1 MLSHS
6 NDQPEKLSMQAQKI
20 VFIGAGAIGT
30 ALGNSLAKNNENDV
44 TLVSIEEEVVH
55 SINEL
60 HVNQKYFPGIQL
72 NPLLKATLSED
83 PLKSASFIFT
93 AIPSA
98 ETVRYLEHH
107 KDIIPPQAIIVNLA
121 KGFGEHNCTIIKCL
135 KEILPNPVCPMK
147 GPTFARDII
156 NNQPT
161 AFTVGS
167 TDTSHFSKFSQLFRE
182 TNIYLDFSNDVQ
194 GVEILSI
201 LKNIY
206 AIVVGITDA
215 SFDAP
220 NLRSLVLAKAFK
232 EMRNIL
238 IEFGCSELTM
248 FKFCGFGDFTL
259 TALND
264 LSRNRTLGLLIGKGF
279 FTREMSDKVV
289 LEGKIAV
296 NVLVDVLAAKHLS
309 DRFPIL
315 HELHKV
321 FTDHYDLSQFVNRII
336 TFPVDEAY

>member
-1 MLSHS
+1 M
-6 NDQPEKLSMQAQKI
+6 QPQKI

-30 ALGNSLAKNNENDV
+30 ALGNSLSKNHDNDV
-44 TLVSIEEEVVH
+44 TLVSIEAEVVD
-55 SINEL
+55 SINKV
-60 HVNQKYFPGIQL
+60 HINQKYFPGILL
-72 NPLLKATLSED
+72 NPRLKATLRTD
-83 PLKSASFIFT
+83 PIKSAGFLFS

-98 ETVRYLEHH
+98 ETVRYLEKH
-107 KDIIPPQAIIVNLA
+107 KEIIPADCIIVNLA

-135 KEILPNPVCPMK
+135 KDFLSNPVCPMK

-167 TDTSHFSKFSQLFRE
+167 TDTRHFPRFSELFRD
-182 TNIYLDFSNDVQ
+182 TNIYLDFSTDVQ

-206 AIVVGITDA
+206 AIVAGITDA

-220 NLRSLVLAKAFK
+220 NLRSLVLTKAFK

-238 IEFGCSELTM
+238 LEFGCSELTM

-296 NVLVDVLAAKHLS
+296 NVLVELLAAKRLS
-309 DRFPIL
+309 EHFPIL

-336 TFPVDEAY
+336 AFPGDEEY

>member
-1 MLSHS
+1 MSQ
-6 NDQPEKLSMQAQKI
+6 NKI
-20 VFIGAGAIGT
+20 VFVGAGAIGT
-30 ALGNSLAKNNENDV
+30 SLGNSLAKNPDLDV
-44 TLVSIEEEVVH
+44 TLVSIEEDVIS

-60 HVNQKYFPGIQL
+60 HINQKYFPGIAL
-72 NPLLKATLSED
+72 NSRLKATLDTSPVRSTEF
-83 PLKSASFIFT
+83 LFM
-93 AIPSA
+93 AIPSV
-98 ETVRYLEHH
+98 ETVNYLKEHQ
-107 KDIIPPQAIIVNLA
+107 DIVPPEAVIVNLA
-121 KGFGEHNCTIIKCL
+121 KGFGEHNCTIIRCL
-135 KEILPNPVCPMK
+135 NEFLPNQVCTMK

-167 TDTSHFSKFSQLFRE
+167 NNPELFSRFGQLFYN
-182 TNIYLDFSNDVQ
+182 TNIYLDYSTDIQ

-206 AIVVGITDA
+206 AIVAGITDA

-220 NLRSLVLAKAFK
+220 NLRVLVLTKAFK

-238 IEFGCSELTM
+238 LEFGCKEQTM
-248 FKFCGFGDFTL
+248 FKYCGFGDFTL

-279 FTREMSDKVV
+279 FTREMSDRVV

-296 NVLVDVLAAKHLS
+296 NVLVEVMALRKLS
-309 DRFPIL
+309 GRFPIL

-321 FTDHYDLSQFVNRII
+321 FNDHYDLSQFINRILS
-336 TFPVDEAY
+336 FSVEEESE

>member
-1 MLSHS
+1 MSS
-6 NDQPEKLSMQAQKI
+6 NKVVI
-20 VFIGAGAIGT
+20 IGAGAIGT
-30 ALGNSLAKNNENDV
+30 ALGNSLVKNPDLDV
-44 TLVSIEEEVVH
+44 TLVSIEEEVVRSVNEH
-55 SINEL
+55 HINR
-60 HVNQKYFPGIQL
+60 KYFPGIIL
-72 NPLLKATLSED
+72 NPRLKITMSTGPVTEAEFL
-83 PLKSASFIFT
+83 FM
-93 AIPSA
+93 AIPSV
-98 ETVRYLEHH
+98 ETVRYLKEHR
-107 KDIIPPQAIIVNLA
+107 DIIPEKAIIVNLA
-121 KGFGEHNCTIIKCL
+121 KGFGEHNCTIIRCL
-135 KEILPNPVCPMK
+135 KEFLPNPVCPMK

-161 AFTVGS
+161 GFTVGAEDPS
-167 TDTSHFSKFSQLFRE
+167 IFPRFRDIFRD
-182 TNIYLDFSNDVQ
+182 TNIYLDFSTDVQ

-206 AIVVGITDA
+206 AIVAGITDA

-220 NLRSLVLAKAFK
+220 NLRSLVLTKAFK
-232 EMRNIL
+232 EMRGIL
-238 IEFGCSELTM
+238 LEFGSDENTL

-296 NVLVDVLAAKHLS
+296 NVLVEVLASRNLS
-309 DRFPIL
+309 GKFPIL

-321 FTDHYDLSQFVNRII
+321 FTDNYDLSQFVNRII
-336 TFPVDEAY
+336 NFHIDLDD

>member
-1 MLSHS
+1 MTS
-6 NDQPEKLSMQAQKI
+6 NKI

-30 ALGNSLAKNNENDV
+30 ALGNSLAKNPGNDV
-44 TLVSIEEEVVH
+44 TLVSIEEEVVN
-55 SINEL
+55 SINNL
-60 HVNQKYFPGIQL
+60 HTNHKYFPGILL
-72 NPLLKATLSED
+72 NTGLKATLSLE
-83 PLKSASFIFT
+83 PIKTAGFIFT
-93 AIPSA
+93 AIPSV
-98 ETVRYLEHH
+98 ETVNYLKEHWE
-107 KDIIPPQAIIVNLA
+107 IIPENAIIVNLA
-121 KGFGEHNCTIIKCL
+121 KGFGEHNCTIIRCL
-135 KEILPNPVCPMK
+135 REFLPNPVCTMK

-161 AFTVGS
+161 AFTLGS
-167 TDTSHFSKFSQLFRE
+167 IDTGHFAIFGDLFRD
-182 TNIYLDFSNDVQ
+182 TNIFLDFSSDIQ

-206 AIVVGITDA
+206 AIVAGITDA

-220 NLRSLVLAKAFK
+220 NLRSLVLTKSFK
-232 EMRNIL
+232 EMRDIL
-238 IEFGCSELTM
+238 LEFGCDEKTM

-279 FTREMSDKVV
+279 FTREMSNSVV

-296 NVLVDVLAAKHLS
+296 NVLVAVLASKGLS
-309 DRFPIL
+309 GKFPIL

-321 FTDHYDLSQFVNRII
+321 FMEHYDLSQFVNRII
-336 TFPVDEAY
+336 SFPVTD

>member
-1 MLSHS
+1 MSIS
-6 NDQPEKLSMQAQKI
+6 RI

-30 ALGNSLAKNNENDV
+30 ALGNSLARNTENDV
-44 TLVSIEEEVVH
+44 TLVSIEEDVVN
-55 SINEL
+55 SINRE
-60 HVNQKYFPGIQL
+60 HINQKYFPGISL
-72 NPLLKATLSED
+72 NPRLKASLGLD
-83 PLKSASFIFT
+83 AINSADFIFT

-98 ETVRYLEHH
+98 ETVHYLQKC
-107 KDIIPPQAIIVNLA
+107 KDIIPAEAIIINLA
-121 KGFGEHNCTIIKCL
+121 KGFGEHNRTIIKCL
-135 KEILPNPVCPMK
+135 GEFLPNPVCPMK

-167 TDTSHFSKFSQLFRE
+167 GDPGLFPLFSRLFGD
-182 TNIYLDFSNDVQ
+182 TNIYLDFSTDVH

-206 AIVVGITDA
+206 AIVAGITDA

-232 EMRNIL
+232 EMRDIL
-238 IEFGCSELTM
+238 VEFGCDEQTM

-279 FTREMSDKVV
+279 FTREMSDRVV

-296 NVLVDVLAAKHLS
+296 NVLVEIMAAKNLS
-309 DRFPIL
+309 NRFPIL
-315 HELHKV
+315 HELCKV
-321 FTDHYDLSQFVNRII
+321 FNDNYDLSQFVNRII
-336 TFPVDEAY
+336 RFPVE

>member
-1 MLSHS
+1 MSL
-6 NDQPEKLSMQAQKI
+6 NKI

-30 ALGNSLAKNNENDV
+30 ALGNSLAKNNENEI
-44 TLVSIEEEVVH
+44 TLVSIEAEVVE
-55 SINEL
+55 SIN
-60 HVNQKYFPGIQL
+60 HTHINQKYFPGITL
-72 NPLLKATLSED
+72 NPRLKASLDTE
-83 PLKSASFIFT
+83 PIKAAGFIFT

-98 ETVRYLEHH
+98 ETVRYLEIH

-121 KGFGEHNCTIIKCL
+121 KGFGEQNCTIIRCL
-135 KEILPNPVCPMK
+135 KEFLPNQVCPMK

-161 AFTVGS
+161 AFTLGA
-167 TDTSHFSKFSQLFRE
+167 DDPQIFPLFSKIFRG
-182 TNIYLDFSNDVQ
+182 TNIYLDFSTDVQ

-206 AIVVGITDA
+206 AIVAGITDA

-220 NLRSLVLAKAFK
+220 NLRSLVLTKAFK
-232 EMRNIL
+232 EMRDIL
-238 IEFGCSELTM
+238 LEFGCNEQTM

-296 NVLVDVLAAKHLS
+296 NVLVELLTARNLGAN
-309 DRFPIL
+309 FPIL

-321 FTDHYDLSQFVNRII
+321 FNNNYDLSQFVNRILSF
-336 TFPVDEAY
+336 TEEQAL

>member
-1 MLSHS
+1 MSH
-6 NDQPEKLSMQAQKI
+6 NKI

-30 ALGNSLAKNNENDV
+30 SLGNSLVKNPSLDV
-44 TLVSIEEEVVH
+44 TLVSIEEDVVRT
-55 SINEL
+55 INEN
-60 HVNQKYFPGIQL
+60 HINQKYFPGIIL
-72 NPLLKATLSED
+72 NHRLKATLSTD
-83 PLKSASFIFT
+83 PVQSAGFIFM
-93 AIPSA
+93 AIPSV
-98 ETVRYLEHH
+98 ETVNYLKAHQA
-107 KDIIPPQAIIVNLA
+107 IIPPKAIIVNLA
-121 KGFGEHNCTIIKCL
+121 KGFGEHNCTIIRCL
-135 KEILPNPVCPMK
+135 NEFLPNQVCTMK

-161 AFTVGS
+161 GFTVGS
-167 TDTSHFSKFSQLFRE
+167 PDPDLFPVFGQIFKN
-182 TNIYLDFSNDVQ
+182 TNIFLDYSSDIQ

-206 AIVVGITDA
+206 AIVSGITDA

-220 NLRSLVLAKAFK
+220 NLRSLVLTKAFK
-232 EMRNIL
+232 EMRNL
-238 IEFGCSELTM
+238 LLEFGCQEQTM
-248 FKFCGFGDFTL
+248 FKYCGFGDFTL

-296 NVLVDVLAAKHLS
+296 NVLVEVLAARNKS
-309 DRFPIL
+309 DHFPIL

-321 FTDHYDLSQFVNRII
+321 FNSQYDLSQFVNRILS
-336 TFPVDEAY
+336 FNSDETY

>member
-1 MLSHS
+1 MTMLK
-6 NDQPEKLSMQAQKI
+6 NNI

-30 ALGNSLAKNNENDV
+30 SLGNALAKNPGLTV
-44 TLVSIEEEVVH
+44 TLISIEEEVVS
-55 SINEL
+55 SIRDQ
-60 HVNQKYFPGIQL
+60 HVNQKYFPGISL
-72 NPLLKATLSED
+72 NPMLNATTSTYPIQDADFL
-83 PLKSASFIFT
+83 FM

-98 ETVRYLEHH
+98 ETVRYLE
-107 KDIIPPQAIIVNLA
+107 KNRNLIPGKTIIVNLA
-121 KGFGEHNCTIIKCL
+121 KGFGEQNCTIIRCL
-135 KEILPNPVCPMK
+135 REFLPNPVCPMK

-161 AFTVGS
+161 AFTIGS
-167 TDTSHFSKFSQLFRE
+167 ENPALFNE
-182 TNIYLDFSNDVQ
+182 FASIFKGTNIYLDFSADTL

-206 AIVVGITDA
+206 AIVAGITDA

-220 NLRSLVLAKAFK
+220 NLRSLVLTKAFK

-238 IEFGCSELTM
+238 LEFGGQEQTM
-248 FKFCGFGDFTL
+248 FKYCGFGDFTL

-279 FTREMSDKVV
+279 FTQEMSDKVV

-296 NVLVDVLAAKHLS
+296 NVFMEELAKRNL
-309 DRFPIL
+309 DKKFPIL
-315 HELHKV
+315 KELHSV
-321 FTDHYDLSQFVNRII
+321 FNNNYDLSQFVSRILS
-336 TFPVDEAY
+336 FPTDD

>member
-1 MLSHS
+1 
-6 NDQPEKLSMQAQKI
+6 MQSQKI

-30 ALGNSLAKNNENDV
+30 ALGNSLARNNENDV
-44 TLVSIEEEVVH
+44 TLVSIEEDVVN
-55 SINEL
+55 SINRL
-60 HVNQKYFPGIQL
+60 HINQKYFPGISL
-72 NPLLKATLSED
+72 NPRLKASLSTD
-83 PLKSASFIFT
+83 PIKSAGFLFT

-98 ETVRYLEHH
+98 ETVGYMQKH
-107 KDIIPPQAIIVNLA
+107 KEIIPADCIIVNLA

-135 KEILPNPVCPMK
+135 KEFLPNPVCPMK

-156 NNQPT
+156 NDQPT

-167 TDTSHFSKFSQLFRE
+167 SDARHFPLFSKLFYG
-182 TNIYLDFSNDVQ
+182 TNIYLDFSTDVQ

-206 AIVVGITDA
+206 AIVAGITDA

-220 NLRSLVLAKAFK
+220 NLRSLVLTKAFK

-238 IEFGCSELTM
+238 LEFGCNELTM

-296 NVLVDVLAAKHLS
+296 NVLVDVLATKGLS
-309 DRFPIL
+309 EHFPIL

-336 TFPVDEAY
+336 AFPGDDAF

>member
-1 MLSHS
+1 MS
-6 NDQPEKLSMQAQKI
+6 KQKI

-30 ALGNSLAKNNENDV
+30 SLGNSLVKNPDLDV
-44 TLVSIEEEVVH
+44 TLVTIEEDVART
-55 SINEL
+55 INDQ
-60 HVNQKYFPGIQL
+60 HINQKYFPGVSL
-72 NPLLKATLSED
+72 HHRLMATLDIETVRAAD
-83 PLKSASFIFT
+83 FLFM
-93 AIPSA
+93 AIPSV
-98 ETVRYLEHH
+98 ETVKYLKEH
-107 KDIIPPQAIIVNLA
+107 KGLISPESIIINLA
-121 KGFGEHNCTIIKCL
+121 KGFGEHNCTIIQCL
-135 KEILPNPVCPMK
+135 KELLPNPVCPMK

-167 TDTSHFSKFSQLFRE
+167 KDTSLFPRFGRLFRD
-182 TNIYLDFSNDVQ
+182 TNIYLDYSTDVQ

-206 AIVVGITDA
+206 AIVAGITDA

-220 NLRSLVLAKAFK
+220 NLRSLILTKAFK
-232 EMRNIL
+232 EMRNL
-238 IEFGCSELTM
+238 LVEFGCSELTM

-279 FTREMSDKVV
+279 FTRDMSDKVV

-296 NVLVDVLAAKHLS
+296 NVLVEVLASRNLGGK
-309 DRFPIL
+309 FPIL

-336 TFPVDEAY
+336 AFPGDEDF

>member
-1 MLSHS
+1 MSS
-6 NDQPEKLSMQAQKI
+6 NKI

-30 ALGNSLAKNNENDV
+30 ALGNSLAKNPGNDV
-44 TLVSIEEEVVH
+44 TLVSIEEEVVR
-55 SINEL
+55 SITTSHTNS
-60 HVNQKYFPGIQL
+60 KYFPGINL
-72 NPLLKATLSED
+72 NARLKATSALD
-83 PLKSASFIFT
+83 PIKSAGFIFT
-93 AIPSA
+93 AIPSV
-98 ETVRYLEHH
+98 ETVNYLKENVE
-107 KDIIPPQAIIVNLA
+107 ILPPEAIIVNLA
-121 KGFGEHNCTIIKCL
+121 KGFGEHNCTIIRCL
-135 KEILPNPVCPMK
+135 TEFLPNPVCTMK

-161 AFTVGS
+161 AFTLGS
-167 TDTSHFSKFSQLFRE
+167 TDQSHFEIFGKMFRD
-182 TNIYLDFSNDVQ
+182 TNIFLDYSTDVQ
-194 GVEILSI
+194 GVEVLSI

-206 AIVVGITDA
+206 AIVAGITDA

-220 NLRSLVLAKAFK
+220 NLRSLVLTKSFK
-232 EMRNIL
+232 EMRDLI
-238 IEFGCSELTM
+238 IEFGCDEQTM

-296 NVLVDVLAAKHLS
+296 NVIVTLLESRGLS
-309 DRFPIL
+309 NQFPIL

-321 FTDHYDLSQFVNRII
+321 FNNNYDLSQFVNRII
-336 TFPVDEAY
+336 NFPVTD

>member
-1 MLSHS
+1 MSL
-6 NDQPEKLSMQAQKI
+6 NKI

-30 ALGNSLAKNNENDV
+30 ALGNSLAKNDENDI
-44 TLVSIEEEVVH
+44 TLVSIEEEVVR
-55 SINEL
+55 SINEQQI
-60 HVNQKYFPGIQL
+60 NQKYFPGVSL
-72 NPLLKATLSED
+72 NPRLKATMSIE
-83 PLKSASFIFT
+83 PVRSADFLFM
-93 AIPSA
+93 AIPSV
-98 ETVRYLEHH
+98 ETVNYLKEH
-107 KDIIPPQAIIVNLA
+107 KGIISQNTIVVNLA

-135 KEILPNPVCPMK
+135 KEFLPNPVCPMK

-167 TDTSHFSKFSQLFRE
+167 SDTSLFPRFSQLFRD
-182 TNIYLDFSNDVQ
+182 TNIYLDYSTDVQ

-206 AIVVGITDA
+206 AIVSGITDA

-220 NLRSLVLAKAFK
+220 NLRSLVLTKAFK

-238 IEFGCSELTM
+238 LEFGCSELTM

-296 NVLVDVLAAKHLS
+296 NVLVEVLAARNLS
-309 DRFPIL
+309 EHFPIL

-336 TFPVDEAY
+336 AFPGDEEY

>member
-1 MLSHS
+1 
-6 NDQPEKLSMQAQKI
+6 MQQNNI

-30 ALGNSLAKNNENDV
+30 ALGNTLAKKEGLNV
-44 TLVSIEEEVVH
+44 ILVSIEEDVVK
-55 SINEL
+55 SIRDQHINR
-60 HVNQKYFPGIQL
+60 KYFPGIIL
-72 NPLLKATLSED
+72 HPRLRATLNTGPISE
-83 PLKSASFIFT
+83 ANFIFL
-93 AIPSA
+93 AIPSV
-98 ETVRYLEHH
+98 ETVRYLEKHRQTV
-107 KDIIPPQAIIVNLA
+107 PPDAVVVNLA
-121 KGFGEHNCTIIKCL
+121 KGFGENNCTIIQCL
-135 KEILPNPVCPMK
+135 EEIIPNPVCPMK

-167 TDTSHFSKFSQLFRE
+167 ADKTLFPHFSAIFKG
-182 TNIYLDFSNDVQ
+182 TNIHLDFSTDVQ

-206 AIVVGITDA
+206 AIVTGITDA

-220 NLRSLVLAKAFK
+220 NLRSLVLTKSFK
-232 EMRNIL
+232 EMRRIL
-238 IEFGCSELTM
+238 AEFGGKEETL
-248 FKFCGFGDFTL
+248 FKYCGFGDFTL

-296 NVLVDVLAAKHLS
+296 NVIMEELVKRNLEDKV
-309 DRFPIL
+309 PIL
-315 HELHKV
+315 MELHRV
-321 FTDHYDLSQFVNRII
+321 FNNDYDLSQFVNRILNFENPH
-336 TFPVDEAY
+336 T

>member
-1 MLSHS
+1 
-6 NDQPEKLSMQAQKI
+6 MQAQKI

-30 ALGNSLAKNNENDV
+30 ALGNSIARNSKNDV
-44 TLVSIEEEVVH
+44 TLVSIEKDVVN
-55 SINEL
+55 SINQA
-60 HVNQKYFPGIQL
+60 HINRKYFPGISL
-72 NPLLKATLSED
+72 NPRLKATVSTE
-83 PLKSASFIFT
+83 PLKTADFLFT

-98 ETVRYLEHH
+98 ETVRYLEQH
-107 KDIIPPQAIIVNLA
+107 KEIIPADCIIVNLA

-135 KEILPNPVCPMK
+135 KEFLPNPVCPMK

-167 TDTSHFSKFSQLFRE
+167 TDTGHFSRFSELFHE
-182 TNIYLDFSNDVQ
+182 TNIYLDFSTDVQ

-206 AIVVGITDA
+206 AIVAGITDA

-220 NLRSLVLAKAFK
+220 NLRSLVLTKAFK

-238 IEFGCSELTM
+238 LEFGCSELTM

-289 LEGKIAV
+289 LEGKTAV
-296 NVLVDVLAAKHLS
+296 NVLVEVMASKRLS
-309 DRFPIL
+309 EHFPIL

-336 TFPVDEAY
+336 AFPGDDEF

>member
-1 MLSHS
+1 MS
-6 NDQPEKLSMQAQKI
+6 QTKI

-30 ALGNSLAKNNENDV
+30 ALGNSMVKNHTLDV
-44 TLVSIEEEVVH
+44 MLVSIEEEVVR
-55 SINEL
+55 SINEE
-60 HVNQKYFPGIQL
+60 HINKKYFPGVML
-72 NPLLKATLSED
+72 NPRLKATISTD
-83 PLKSASFIFT
+83 PVKSADYIFM
-93 AIPSA
+93 AIPSV
-98 ETVRYLEHH
+98 ETVKYLQQH
-107 KDIIPPQAIIVNLA
+107 KEIVPPQAVVVNLA
-121 KGFGEHNCTIIKCL
+121 KGFGEHNCTIIKCM
-135 KEILPNPVCPMK
+135 KEFLPNPVCPMK

-161 AFTVGS
+161 AFTIGS
-167 TDTSHFSKFSQLFRE
+167 DEPALFPRFSHLFRD
-182 TNIYLDFSNDVQ
+182 TNIYLDFSADIQ
-194 GVEILSI
+194 GVEVLSI

-206 AIVVGITDA
+206 AIVAGITDA

-220 NLRSLVLAKAFK
+220 NLRSLVLTKAFK
-232 EMRNIL
+232 EMRDL
-238 IEFGCSELTM
+238 LLEFGCNEQTM

-296 NVLVDVLAAKHLS
+296 NVLVEVLASRNLGGK
-309 DRFPIL
+309 FPIL

-321 FTDHYDLSQFVNRII
+321 FNNNYDLSQFVNRLIS
-336 TFPVDEAY
+336 FPTNE

>member
-1 MLSHS
+1 MSH
-6 NDQPEKLSMQAQKI
+6 QKI

-30 ALGNSLAKNNENDV
+30 ALGNSLVKNHALDV
-44 TLVSIEEEVVH
+44 TLVSIEEEVVA
-55 SINEL
+55 SINEE
-60 HVNQKYFPGIQL
+60 HINRKYFPGIAL
-72 NPLLKATLSED
+72 NHRLKATLSKE
-83 PLKSASFIFT
+83 PVQSARFIFM
-93 AIPSA
+93 AIPSVD
-98 ETVRYLEHH
+98 TVNYLKEHL
-107 KDIIPPQAIIVNLA
+107 DIIPHEAIIVNLA
-121 KGFGEHNCTIIKCL
+121 KGFGEHNCTIVRCL
-135 KEILPNPVCPMK
+135 REFLPNQVCTMK

-167 TDTSHFSKFSQLFRE
+167 QDPDLFPGFGKLFQG
-182 TNIYLDFSNDVQ
+182 TNIYLDYSTDIQ

-206 AIVVGITDA
+206 AIVAGITDA

-220 NLRSLVLAKAFK
+220 NLRSLVLTKAFK
-232 EMRNIL
+232 EMRDIL
-238 IEFGCSELTM
+238 LEFGCDEQTM
-248 FKFCGFGDFTL
+248 FKYCGFGDFTL

-296 NVLVDVLAAKHLS
+296 NVLVEVMAKRNKS
-309 DRFPIL
+309 DKFPIL

-321 FTDHYDLSQFVNRII
+321 FNNHYDLSQFVNRII
-336 TFPVDEAY
+336 SFQNSE

>member
-1 MLSHS
+1 MSL
-6 NDQPEKLSMQAQKI
+6 NKI

-30 ALGNSLAKNNENDV
+30 ALGNSLARNSENDI
-44 TLVSIEEEVVH
+44 TLVSIEEDVVNT
-55 SINEL
+55 INQAQI
-60 HVNQKYFPGIQL
+60 NQKYFPGITL
-72 NPLLKATLSED
+72 NPRLKATCSLE
-83 PLKSASFIFT
+83 PLKTADFIIS

-98 ETVRYLEHH
+98 ETVRYLQINQE
-107 KDIIPPQAIIVNLA
+107 IIPPGAVIVNLA
-121 KGFGEHNCTIIKCL
+121 KGFGEHNCTIIRCL
-135 KEILPNPVCPMK
+135 KEFLPNQVCPMK

-161 AFTVGS
+161 GFTVGS
-167 TDTSHFSKFSQLFRE
+167 EDPLIFPRFGKLFRD
-182 TNIYLDFSNDVQ
+182 TNIYLDFSTDVI

-206 AIVVGITDA
+206 AIVAGITDA

-220 NLRSLVLAKAFK
+220 NLRSLVLTKSFQ

-238 IEFGCSELTM
+238 VEFGGREQTM

-296 NVLVDVLAAKHLS
+296 NVLVELLAKRNLS
-309 DRFPIL
+309 GQFPIL

-321 FTDHYDLSQFVNRII
+321 FASHYDLSQFVNRII
-336 TFPVDEAY
+336 AFPGDEEY

>member
-1 MLSHS
+1 MSS
-6 NDQPEKLSMQAQKI
+6 NKI

-30 ALGNSLAKNNENDV
+30 ALGNSLAKNPGNDV
-44 TLVSIEEEVVH
+44 TLVSIEEEVVR
-55 SINEL
+55 SITSSHINS
-60 HVNQKYFPGIQL
+60 KYFPGINL
-72 NPLLKATLSED
+72 NTRLKATSALD
-83 PLKSASFIFT
+83 PIQSAGYIFT
-93 AIPSA
+93 AIPSV
-98 ETVRYLEHH
+98 ETVNYLKENI
-107 KDIIPPQAIIVNLA
+107 KILPPKAIIVNLA
-121 KGFGEHNCTIIKCL
+121 KGFGEHNCTIIRCL
-135 KEILPNPVCPMK
+135 TEFLPNPVCTMK

-161 AFTVGS
+161 AFTLGS
-167 TDTSHFSKFSQLFRE
+167 TDQSHFGIFGEMFRD
-182 TNIYLDFSNDVQ
+182 TNIFLDYSTDVQ
-194 GVEILSI
+194 GVEVLSI

-206 AIVVGITDA
+206 AIVAGITDA

-220 NLRSLVLAKAFK
+220 NLRSLVLTKSFK
-232 EMRNIL
+232 EMRDLI
-238 IEFGCSELTM
+238 IEFGCDEQTM

-296 NVLVDVLAAKHLS
+296 NVIVTVLESKGLS
-309 DRFPIL
+309 NKFPIL

-321 FTDHYDLSQFVNRII
+321 FNNNYDLSQFVNRII
-336 TFPVDEAY
+336 NFPVTD

>member
-1 MLSHS
+1 ML
-6 NDQPEKLSMQAQKI
+6 PQKI

-30 ALGNSLAKNNENDV
+30 SLGNSMAKNNENDI
-44 TLVSIEEEVVH
+44 TLVSIEEEVVN
-55 SINEL
+55 SINEQQI
-60 HVNQKYFPGIQL
+60 NQKYFPGVSL
-72 NPLLKATLSED
+72 NPRLKATLSIE
-83 PLKSASFIFT
+83 PVKSADFLFM
-93 AIPSA
+93 AIPSV
-98 ETVRYLEHH
+98 ETVRYLE
-107 KDIIPPQAIIVNLA
+107 KNREIIPASSIIVNLA

-135 KEILPNPVCPMK
+135 KEFLPNPVCPMK

-167 TDTSHFSKFSQLFRE
+167 YDISLFPRFSQLFRD
-182 TNIYLDFSNDVQ
+182 TNIYLDFSTDIL

-206 AIVVGITDA
+206 AIVAGITDA

-220 NLRSLVLAKAFK
+220 NLRSLVLTKAFK

-238 IEFGCSELTM
+238 VEFGGNEETM

-296 NVLVDVLAAKHLS
+296 NVLVEVMASRRLS
-309 DRFPIL
+309 GQFPIL

-321 FTDHYDLSQFVNRII
+321 FAEHYDLSQFVNRII
-336 TFPVDEAY
+336 SFPVDVDY